1 MRRFVAGLVVII
13 TLTTTGCRDVTPI
26 LSAGSWQLNT
36 DISYSQEAIWE
47 NTFVAVE
54 PYGENYFLAE
64 NDEHQHI
71 VVYNL
76 NTRETIRSI
85 DPPPGQVIDAPAIYG
100 NKIVFAAMDKGDYF
114 KGMLSSAILPFPNYD
129 IYLYDLETRQMAQLT
144 NEEHGQTS
152 PRIYGDTVVWLDARN
167 QKDSQMSMDIYALDL
182 KTNKETR
189 ITANP
194 TASEMAFSGNTIV
207 WADDRYMDR
216 AAPFLGIN
224 DPKLNY
230 DIFAYDLNAKKE
242 IRITKSKYNDRCPAI
257 DGPQITWL
265 RQVTEYKADIY
276 TYDLKSRKETLIS
289 HDGCAESTPTIQN
302 NRIVWIDEYLEKDL
316 QTNSPVICGPAIVYY
331 DLKSKTQALLTPLE
345 AGTSCNNPVI
355 SQNHL
360 IYWSSLMGKSVFEM
374 ELFK

>member
-1 MRRFVAGLVVII
+1 MII

-47 NTFVAVE
+47 NTLVVVE
-54 PYGENYFLAE
+54 PYGENYFLAG

-76 NTRETIRSI
+76 NTREKIRSI
-85 DPPPGQVIDAPAIYG
+85 DPPLGQVIDAPAIYG

-129 IYLYDLETRQMAQLT
+129 IYLYDLETSQMLQLT

-152 PRIYGDTVVWLDARN
+152 PRIYGDAVVWLDARN
-167 QKDSQMSMDIYALDL
+167 QKDPQMSMDIYALDL

-207 WADDRYMDR
+207 WADDRYMDK

-230 DIFAYDLNAKKE
+230 DIFACDLDAKKE
-242 IRITKSKYNDRCPAI
+242 IRITKSKYNDRCPAA

-289 HDGCAESTPTIQN
+289 HDGCAESNPSIQN
-302 NRIVWIDEYLEKDL
+302 NRIVWIEQYLEKDA
-316 QTNSPVICGPAIVYY
+316 QSYQSVICGTAIVYY
-331 DLKSKTQALLTPLE
+331 DLKTKTQTLLTPLE

-360 IYWSSLMGKSVFEM
+360 IYWSTLMGKSVLEM